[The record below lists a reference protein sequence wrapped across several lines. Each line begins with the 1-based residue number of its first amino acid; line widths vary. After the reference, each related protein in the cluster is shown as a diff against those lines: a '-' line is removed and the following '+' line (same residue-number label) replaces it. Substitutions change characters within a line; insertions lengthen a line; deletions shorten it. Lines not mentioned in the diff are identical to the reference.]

1 MPSSLESFYERLSLC
16 DNPAER
22 RKREE
27 PMHRILHLAPLA
39 AVLTLSVGSAAD
51 AYDKHGTRREQSAR
65 HYCWKRIG
73 LKVDEDPTTHQA
85 EVLRPCVKKRLGYDD
100 PYMEQF

>member
-1 MPSSLESFYERLSLC
+1 MRRMP
-16 DNPAER
+16 
-22 RKREE
+22 
-27 PMHRILHLAPLA
+27 HLALLA
-39 AVLTLSVGSAAD
+39 TVLTLGVGTVAE
-51 AYDKHGTRREQSAR
+51 AYDKLGTRREQSAR

-100 PYMEQF
+100 PYMDQF